1 MRKSKG
7 WVNTV
12 RERKVTKIDKLRVKR
27 GKAVNP
33 DNISPANSPRFV
45 MKKGKV
51 KHGPERVAGRANR
64 CTVAEELKL

>member
-12 RERKVTKIDKLRVKR
+12 RERNVTKRDKLRVKR

-33 DNISPANSPRFV
+33 DNIGPANSPRFV
-45 MKKGKV
+45 MKKAK
-51 KHGPERVAGRANR
+51 
-64 CTVAEELKL
+64 

>member
-33 DNISPANSPRFV
+33 DNIGPANSPRFV
-45 MKKGKV
+45 MKKAK
-51 KHGPERVAGRANR
+51 
-64 CTVAEELKL
+64 